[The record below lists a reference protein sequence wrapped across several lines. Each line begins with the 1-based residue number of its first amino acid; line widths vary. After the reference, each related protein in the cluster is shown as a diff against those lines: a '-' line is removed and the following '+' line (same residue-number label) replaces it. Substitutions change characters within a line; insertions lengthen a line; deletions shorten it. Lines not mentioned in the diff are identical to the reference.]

1 VSHAVAPFRRNGL
14 QFPWSPPAATGD
26 AQFARVYR
34 AGWSQLARIQ
44 MKCINTDHS
53 RIEILVRL
61 QKFPQRLRGDFAAT
75 GDSNVRMPGTKLRL
89 DASGERR
96 FLHALVDLEQMRVR
110 LADADPDNFWRS
122 FCGKCSDTNNRQ
134 KERAKLNCAEFFVQR
149 KTDIVRHIT
158 EETERQVHL
167 SRVDPAHP
175 ANLRIKAC

>member
-1 VSHAVAPFRRNGL
+1 MKCFDPNHSSVEPGIRLQEFPERLSGNIAAARNG
-14 QFPWSPPAATGD
+14 D
-26 AQFARVYR
+26 
-34 AGWSQLARIQ
+34 
-44 MKCINTDHS
+44 
-53 RIEILVRL
+53 
-61 QKFPQRLRGDFAAT
+61 
-75 GDSNVRMPGTKLRL
+75 VRMPRTKFRL
-89 DASGERR
+89 ETSSERG
-96 FLHALVDLEQMRVR
+96 FLHSLVNLKQVRVR

-122 FCGKCSDTNNRQ
+122 FCGKCSDPNNRQ